1 MLVDLTLSFS
11 TPQGRDP
18 RVAFD
23 DAMALAAQADRADF
37 AGLWVSEFHFQGD
50 YAKSSSPEMLLAALA
65 RETKGLQL
73 GLGVFPMPLHDPLR
87 IAERLATLDLLS
99 GGRAMWSVGRGI
111 SPAELKGF
119 GQDYEGGRARMI
131 EGLGELR
138 NILMRGEVERHGIRE
153 PVAPPPDTRLVRGWM
168 ACISTP
174 TFDLAADLGM
184 DAQCGPYEPWPIAA
198 LNFQRYRERYPQGQ
212 TAFTLG
218 AFVHE
223 DRAEARRIAGPG
235 LAWAF
240 RHILEGS
247 APVIKAQV
255 EAQPSLASLRW
266 MVPLIERPVSLP
278 ALEALGLAVVGTPE
292 DLLHHLSR
300 LAASGLTRVSLMLG
314 GGDVAR
320 DQLLMACDLIGAR
333 VLPHIA
339 EPRVAPTQILA

>member
-1 MLVDLTLSFS
+1 MLVDLALSFA
-11 TPQGRDP
+11 TPHGRDP
-18 RVAFD
+18 RAAFE
-23 DAMALAAQADRADF
+23 DAIALARQADRADF
-37 AGLWVSEFHFQGD
+37 AGLWVTENHFQGD
-50 YAKSSSPEMLLAALA
+50 HSKSSCPEMLLAALA
-65 RETKGLQL
+65 RETTALQL

-87 IAERLATLDLLS
+87 VAETLATLDVLS
-99 GGRAMWSVGRGI
+99 GGRAMWAVGRGL
-111 SPAELKGF
+111 SAVELKGF

-138 NILMRGEVERHGIRE
+138 NILMRGEIERHGLRE
-153 PVAPPPDTRLVRGWM
+153 PVAPAPDARLVRGWM

-184 DAQCGPYEPWPIAA
+184 DAQCGPYEPWPIAT
-198 LNFQRYRERYPQGQ
+198 LNLHRYRERYPQGQ

-240 RHILEGS
+240 RHFLEGS
-247 APVIKAQV
+247 ASVLKAQV
-255 EAQPSLASLRW
+255 ETQEALSALRW

-292 DLLHHLSR
+292 DLLRHLER

-320 DQLLMACDLIGAR
+320 EHLLQACDLIGAR